1 VKKRKFDMD
10 IGHAAR
16 LMLVISLAFAAA
28 GCNQPDF
35 PKYETLGDLRILT
48 VIADLPEANP
58 GDTVTFTPVLSDLNG
73 QGRTISYTVQACID
87 PGVGIGLSPAC
98 TDPDPASL
106 LTGTM
111 VISPGASQTYTGP
124 VSSFSLIMP
133 KADTIFASRRAADQF
148 NGVAYLVFY
157 SVSVPGNPPV
167 DSFLRVIVS
176 SSDKTQK
183 NRNPVITSVDL
194 NDSPISGLAP
204 IPVAPSNFRVTTPP
218 GSAETF
224 EIIQKDGSLTTQTE
238 ELINT
243 WFIADGTLDF
253 SRTIGS
259 SENSWTPPKSRPT
272 NRGMVMLVV
281 TRDGRGGAAFQKV
294 ELN

>member
-1 VKKRKFDMD
+1 MNILHTMRFVL
-10 IGHAAR
+10 III
-16 LMLVISLAFAAA
+16 LSFAAS

-48 VIADLPEANP
+48 IIADVPEANP
-58 GDTVTFTPVLSDLNG
+58 GDTVTFTPVLSDLKG

-87 PGVGIGLSPAC
+87 PGVGIGISPAC

-106 LTGTM
+106 LTGT
-111 VISPGASQTYTGP
+111 VAIAPGAGQTYTGP
-124 VSSFSLIMP
+124 VPSFSLIMP
-133 KADTIFASRRAADQF
+133 TADAIFASRRAADQY

-157 SVSVPGNPPV
+157 SISVPGGPSV